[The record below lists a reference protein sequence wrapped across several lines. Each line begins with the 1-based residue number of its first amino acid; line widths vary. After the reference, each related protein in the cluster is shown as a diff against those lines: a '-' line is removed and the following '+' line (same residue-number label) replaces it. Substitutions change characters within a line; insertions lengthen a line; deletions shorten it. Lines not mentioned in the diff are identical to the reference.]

1 MATVHPDRD
10 AGDHELFLFLTAIRE
25 HVEGCT
31 SGSVTELHSSRYRD
45 GGAQHRHNDR
55 IPYDEALGYIDEHAM
70 LTHRALSIAE
80 TVQEPFYD
88 VLRKLCDYDNVEH
101 GRRASK
107 QCCGA
112 TWRQAGYIIH
122 LAGMSKPER
131 ARWYELGRSIPLS
144 EALAGHLITRLKT
157 KAAA

>member
-1 MATVHPDRD
+1 MSPRTKAPAPLADRSYWKRLLSTVHPDRD
-10 AGDHELFLFLTAIRE
+10 GEDVELFHFLTALRE
-25 HVEGCT
+25 HVQGCT

-55 IPYDEALGYIDEHAM
+55 VPYDEALGYIDEHAM

-107 QCCGA
+107 QCCRA
-112 TWRQAGYIIH
+112 TWRQ
-122 LAGMSKPER
+122 
-131 ARWYELGRSIPLS
+131 IPLS